1 MFPKAILH
9 STARTAARR
18 GYSSRLAA
26 LALLLLLVAGI
37 GQLFAQTNPDEYTVV
52 KYYELP
58 PSAVPFNALTQTE
71 DIWLRDGKPFSGIA
85 FERFDNKRLQRVFNL
100 FQGKQQGPSYLWY
113 PTGAPLMSANYRLG
127 ALQGRFLGWYQNG
140 GVIYDMVLNHGAY
153 TGDYIDDDRAQ
164 AQTEDTEGEG
174 DAATSDKE

>member
-1 MFPKAILH
+1 MFPKATLH
-9 STARTAARR
+9 SATRR
-18 GYSSRLAA
+18 AGSNGYSFRLAA
-26 LALLLLLVAGI
+26 LALLLLLGAGW
-37 GQLFAQTNPDEYTVV
+37 GQLFAQTNLDEYSVV

-58 PSAVPFNALTQTE
+58 KTAVPFSALTE
-71 DIWLRDGKPFSGIA
+71 AEGIWLQDGQPFSGIA
-85 FERFDNKRLQRVFNL
+85 YERFANQRLQRVFNL

-113 PTGAPLMSANYRLG
+113 PDGAPLMSANYRLG

-153 TGDYIDDDRAQ
+153 SGDYIDDDRAQ
-164 AQTEDTEGEG
+164 AQIEDTEGEG